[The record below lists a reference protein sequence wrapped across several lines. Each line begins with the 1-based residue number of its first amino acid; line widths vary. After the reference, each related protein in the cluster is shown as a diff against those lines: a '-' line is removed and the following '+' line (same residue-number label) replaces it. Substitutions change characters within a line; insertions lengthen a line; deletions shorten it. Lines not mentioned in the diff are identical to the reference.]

1 MPSYKIT
8 TPNGTF
14 KVTAPNELSDEEIQ
28 SYIRQST
35 GEEEPAAPAPEAPKP
50 TTLGQALAP
59 SLSKAIGT
67 EYEPR
72 PYTENIAAP
81 DVRSQPVTERARAK
95 PTMGDLRANE
105 SPEGFFQEKRGMI
118 KVPAVDS
125 PTSQKVRDATLGAAS
140 DIPTIAVRAAGSAAS
155 KAGLKSATGGKDVG
169 FLEGMADPETGVLR
183 AGREYASKALKQQLA
198 DLKDEDRTYWQ
209 KVGDSFVAELA
220 ATGYLTAS
228 ILEDPV
234 AMAGIVSQITKQAL
248 KGAGKFVSKV
258 KTKVAEKTKLPQEA
272 LERAAKDTK
281 AVEAAAGT
289 EEALTYQLG
298 DDITKI
304 RQEVRT
310 GAPATEKSPGHL
322 GIEGEQAADMTK
334 HDKAV
339 ADLMADYESR
349 AAKQEA
355 GYNADVLARE
365 KINTEAVTAFEKETA
380 TQKTALE
387 SGVLSQRPGQPIA
400 SASQISP
407 YESGK
412 RLETAASEARKAI
425 GTKYRDRLD
434 QEFYKSGIADIK
446 LPAKS
451 KTGEAAKALTG
462 SSKAVRVNPMQ
473 EFIDD
478 ALTRIGYDKA
488 KGYQQMEGASKNA
501 VEWLLKKREGAGNIK
516 TLDQALKF
524 RKNFQDDLF
533 ASSSGQNPLFP
544 RKGQAANDYR
554 FLNSVYHESNNLI
567 AEIPAKQLGKKEGET
582 WKRVW
587 SELRKDYAEP
597 ESVIEDLVSGIGKAA
612 DPEDFMTRIKDV
624 PVDDITAMR
633 TAATKHKEIQPLVSE
648 VEQMAFDNMVRT
660 SLDPANGNA
669 FSPEKMIRLFNTED
683 KARLKALLGPERV
696 ARIQQAI
703 SRYKLPEKPTALPRV
718 EKPGAIPKPTLPDK
732 PDWKM
737 LSNEPAYKEL
747 AGASQEVNQGKIRSN
762 IANMGQDPKVFA
774 MRELEFLDNALGLK
788 GKDSYTEKVLDAWAA
803 NKLGI
808 DPKVKKLPK
817 ENPLPT
823 GYATASKMTGAGA
836 GAAIGAVAGNAL
848 GGPVMGA
855 LLSTLGLKAGQA
867 AGAQALSPAT
877 AVAVYKA
884 MNTLAGIKPT
894 PRTIALL
901 KAIRNA
907 GTASTAA
914 RLTAELE
921 REIGSVPEKQIE
933 AVGTP

>member
-67 EYEPR
+67 EYEPQ
-72 PYTENIAAP
+72 PYTGSAKAP
-81 DVRSQPVTERARAK
+81 DVPSQPVPKPAQAQ
-95 PTMGDLRANE
+95 PTMGDLRMAE
-105 SPEGFFQEKRGMI
+105 SPAGFFQEKGGVI
-118 KVPAVDS
+118 KHPAVDS
-125 PTSQKVRDATLGAAS
+125 PASQKVRDATLGAAS

-183 AGREYASKALKQQLA
+183 AGREYTSKALKQQLA

-228 ILEDPV
+228 ILEDPA
-234 AMAGIVSQITKQAL
+234 AMAGIVSQVTKQAL
-248 KGAGKFVSKV
+248 KGAGKFASKV

-304 RQEVRT
+304 RQDVK
-310 GAPATEKSPGHL
+310 A
-322 GIEGEQAADMTK
+322 GIEGEQAADMAK

-339 ADLMADYESR
+339 ADLMAEYEGR

-387 SGVLSQRPGQPIA
+387 SGVLSQRPGAPIT

-462 SSKAVRVNPMQ
+462 SAKAVRVNPMQ

-488 KGYQQMEGASKNA
+488 KGYQQLEGASKNA
-501 VEWLLKKREGAGNIK
+501 VDWLMKKREGAGNIK

-633 TAATKHKEIQPLVSE
+633 TAATKHKEIQPLVAE

-703 SRYKLPEKPTALPRV
+703 SKYKLPEKPTALPKV

-788 GKDSYTEKVLDAWAA
+788 GKDSYTEKVMDAWAA

-823 GYATASKMTGAGA
+823 GYATASKMSGAGA

-914 RLTAELE
+914 RLTADLE

-933 AVGTP
+933 AVGAP